1 MVKLKKIVGID
12 VSKLTIDVYDGKKSY
27 QFKNSIKTHGSAKT
41 GRLVLLQEYSPSRA
55 LCDFGVTLPTRPTK
69 TRREDA

>member
-27 QFKNSIKTHGSAKT
+27 QFKNSIT
-41 GRLVLLQEYSPSRA
+41 GFKQLIKKLLVIM
-55 LCDFGVTLPTRPTK
+55 
-69 TRREDA
+69 